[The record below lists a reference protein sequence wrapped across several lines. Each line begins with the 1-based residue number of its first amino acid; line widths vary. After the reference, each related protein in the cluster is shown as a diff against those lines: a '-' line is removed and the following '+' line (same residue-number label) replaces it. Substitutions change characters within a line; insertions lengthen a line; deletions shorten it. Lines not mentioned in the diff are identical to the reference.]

1 VAEKVRR
8 SCRSV
13 LIPDISRSEFRET
26 SIYKSGLMVAIT
38 DEDQFQGTLSVYNKF
53 SYTSFST
60 MVFSEDDK
68 EILEKYAHYVNKA
81 LKNLQSYLNKEAL
94 ITIDELTRLKN
105 ERYLRQRLP
114 EEIKRADRHK
124 RNLSILFIDVENFED
139 YSKNMDQMSIK
150 GFLNEIAQALKET
163 FRNIDVVTRLRGA
176 KFAILMPDT
185 GDQVDL
191 AIERLGPRLEDLN
204 SIINL

>member
-60 MVFSEDDK
+60 MVSVRT
-68 EILEKYAHYVNKA
+68 IRKYSRSMH
-81 LKNLQSYLNKEAL
+81 
-94 ITIDELTRLKN
+94 I
-105 ERYLRQRLP
+105 
-114 EEIKRADRHK
+114 
-124 RNLSILFIDVENFED
+124 
-139 YSKNMDQMSIK
+139 MSI
-150 GFLNEIAQALKET
+150 
-163 FRNIDVVTRLRGA
+163 R
-176 KFAILMPDT
+176 P
-185 GDQVDL
+185 
-191 AIERLGPRLEDLN
+191 
-204 SIINL
+204 